1 LGRVGSSGA
10 YRGPTV
16 AEAGSAVAMP
26 NIYLQPDKIQ
36 LKKKNK
42 WDYWKT
48 NEKYNISS
56 TVS

>member
-26 NIYLQPDKIQ
+26 NIYLQPDKPQ
-36 LKKKNK
+36 LKKKTSGIIGKQTKN
-42 WDYWKT
+42 T
-48 NEKYNISS
+48 
-56 TVS
+56 T

>member
-26 NIYLQPDKIQ
+26 NIYLQPDKPQ